1 MLDNIIR
8 KWGDWGLMLNNITQS
23 DNYNIKN
30 NDISKVSLNGAGKDK
45 QTQKEDLLVDE
56 TNISN
61 DAMALYERDQDIQK
75 FTALALSDMDLVNE
89 DSQRVLDKVFNISAT
104 MRDEEFAESLLQ
116 NDKFRS
122 DLLG

>member
-1 MLDNIIR
+1 
-8 KWGDWGLMLNNITQS
+8 MLNNISQS
-23 DNYNIKN
+23 DNYNIQN
-30 NDISKVSLNGAGKDK
+30 NDISKVSLKGAGKDK
-45 QTQKEDLLVDE
+45 QGQNDDLLVDE
-56 TNISN
+56 TSISH

-75 FTALALSDMDLVNE
+75 FTALAMSDMELESE
-89 DSQRVLDKVFNISAT
+89 DTQRVLDKIFNISAT